1 MTDTIMI
8 QALGVALAV
17 AATTAPTTQTYR
29 LLEVAGSALP
39 AEVEKEGNCRESVT
53 RGDLTLGSDSLWS
66 FRVTLREACGERV
79 EVETETEHGRYS
91 VAGETVQ
98 FFDDDDDDDDDRDI
112 GDDMDLD
119 DLKSGIFAPDGTLSV
134 RLDDD
139 QTTLVFRK

>member
-1 MTDTIMI
+1 MTDTIMV

-17 AATTAPTTQTYR
+17 AATTAPTTETYR

-39 AEVEKEGNCRESVT
+39 AEVEKEGDCREYVT

-66 FRVTLREACGERV
+66 FRVTLREACGERA

-91 VAGETVQ
+91 VAGDTVQ
-98 FFDDDDDDDDDRDI
+98 FFDDDDDDDDRDI
-112 GDDMDLD
+112 GDDMDLE
-119 DLKSGIFAPDGTLSV
+119 DLKRGIFAADGTLSV

-139 QTTLVFRK
+139 QTTLGFRR

>member
-1 MTDTIMI
+1 MTDTIMV

-39 AEVEKEGNCRESVT
+39 AEVEKEGDCREYVT

-66 FRVTLREACGERV
+66 FRVTLREACGERA

-91 VAGETVQ
+91 VAGDTVQ
-98 FFDDDDDDDDDRDI
+98 FFDDDDDDDDRDI
-112 GDDMDLD
+112 GDDMDLE
-119 DLKSGIFAPDGTLSV
+119 DLKRGIFAADGTLSV

-139 QTTLVFRK
+139 QTTLGFRR

>member
-1 MTDTIMI
+1 MTDTIMV

-39 AEVEKEGNCRESVT
+39 AEVEKEGDCREYVT

-66 FRVTLREACGERV
+66 FRVTLREACGERA

-91 VAGETVQ
+91 VAGDTVQ
-98 FFDDDDDDDDDRDI
+98 FFDDDDDDDRDI
-112 GDDMDLD
+112 GDDMDLE
-119 DLKSGIFAPDGTLSV
+119 DLKRGIFAADGTLSV

-139 QTTLVFRK
+139 QTTLVFRR

>member
-1 MTDTIMI
+1 MIDTIMV

-39 AEVEKEGNCRESVT
+39 AEVEKEGDCREYVT

-66 FRVTLREACGERV
+66 FRVTLREACGERA

-91 VAGETVQ
+91 VAGDTVQ
-98 FFDDDDDDDDDRDI
+98 FFDDDDDDDRDI

-119 DLKSGIFAPDGTLSV
+119 DLKRGIFAADGTLSV

-139 QTTLVFRK
+139 QTTLVFRR

>member
-1 MTDTIMI
+1 MIDTIMV

-39 AEVEKEGNCRESVT
+39 AEVEKVGDCREYVT

-66 FRVTLREACGERV
+66 FRVTLREACGERA

-91 VAGETVQ
+91 VAGDTVQ
-98 FFDDDDDDDDDRDI
+98 FFDDDDDDDRDI

-119 DLKSGIFAPDGTLSV
+119 DLKRGIFAADGTLSV

-139 QTTLVFRK
+139 QTTLVFRR